1 MIMKKGLVFL
11 LGAITG
17 VVLTFVFFVVLGVAI
32 NGSSRSSDGVDF
44 FDEVGQV
51 MSVQEYKVMQVLPDG
66 NALATEL
73 SNEEYDWYHGP
84 VVLLVGGEE
93 AHYYDEQVVKR
104 VNGRYFRQ
112 IGTFRYTAKNG
123 STKTVPAV
131 ALK

>member
-17 VVLTFVFFVVLGVAI
+17 AVLTFVFFVVLGVAV
-32 NGSSRSSDGVDF
+32 NGSSRSSDSVDY

-51 MSVQEYKVMQVLPDG
+51 MPVQEYKVIQVLPDG
-66 NALATEL
+66 NALAMER

-104 VNGRYFRQ
+104 TKGGHFRQ
-112 IGTFRYTAKNG
+112 VGTYRYTARDG
-123 STKTVPAV
+123 SVKTVPAV
-131 ALK
+131 ALR